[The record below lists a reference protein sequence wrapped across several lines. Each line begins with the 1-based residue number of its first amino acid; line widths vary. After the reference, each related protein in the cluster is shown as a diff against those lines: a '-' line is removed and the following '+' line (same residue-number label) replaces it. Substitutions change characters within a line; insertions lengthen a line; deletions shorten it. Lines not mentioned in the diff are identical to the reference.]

1 MYVQNSQNFL
11 TDQQIHGTTP
21 EKGNNRIPHH
31 CNHRTVTFIARG
43 KLMKCPKC
51 KGRMYSEKLYDFVR
65 SFEAWKCCSCG
76 EVLDP
81 TILANR
87 VRNQN
92 LFLG

>member
-1 MYVQNSQNFL
+1 
-11 TDQQIHGTTP
+11 
-21 EKGNNRIPHH
+21 
-31 CNHRTVTFIARG
+31 
-43 KLMKCPKC
+43 MKCPKC

-87 VRNQN
+87 ARNQN

>member
-1 MYVQNSQNFL
+1 M
-11 TDQQIHGTTP
+11 TP
-21 EKGNNRIPHH
+21 EILLSSDFEIVKQQLFKSIS
-31 CNHRTVTFIARG
+31 RG
-43 KLMKCPKC
+43 KTMKCPKC

-87 VRNQN
+87 ARNQN